1 MYQINPR
8 HNAGGNSL
16 FNIATIPLLM
26 LSPVPFAFIIGDSSK
41 PSLQTRIAS
50 AITTKD
56 MTSPENAS
64 EENRGVDL
72 TGQTLGDYEIIR
84 RLGRGGMADVY
95 LADQIS
101 LKRNVAFKVLKQSL
115 SSDESYVAR
124 FRREAQA
131 AAALVQANIVQ
142 IYEVGVI
149 SGHYFIAQ
157 EYVPG
162 RNLKQ
167 HIVRYGAL
175 DPAMT
180 VNVIRQVAAALQ
192 KAGQFNVIHR
202 DIKPENII
210 LSATGEVKVADFGL
224 ARVNDKK
231 SDGDLTQVGITMGT
245 PLYMSPE
252 QVEGTPVDPR
262 SDIYS
267 LGITAYH
274 MLAGKPP
281 YDGENAMA
289 IAIQHVQNKPESL
302 LDLRPD
308 VPRELIHLIEKMTAK
323 APDDRPE
330 NAGEV
335 LKELRKIK
343 VDSDTDWNE
352 LAARL
357 SSDAKTDLQKSKE
370 IRSETA
376 RRLQAVMRG
385 NLRSWWTNPLTTLAF
400 LACGIGGIVGG
411 LYWGSSI
418 PNQLL
423 DRELSQA
430 QEIPKRENIVQ
441 QYRSAL
447 LSDPT
452 ESNWQ
457 AVIKLFPDEEG
468 DEFSESELKREYRNY
483 ARERLGEIYLSEGR
497 FHDAQE
503 LYSKQISGDNLGP
516 RLSIVKEAGFALAL
530 DGQGYP
536 DMLGSLAYTAE
547 DLQHLNSFL
556 RPLFEKSKRELAEQ
570 SHVSKNHSPV
580 EKY

>member
-1 MYQINPR
+1 MDEN
-8 HNAGGNSL
+8 
-16 FNIATIPLLM
+16 T
-26 LSPVPFAFIIGDSSK
+26 
-41 PSLQTRIAS
+41 SLQHF
-50 AITTKD
+50 AITTQD
-56 MTSPENAS
+56 MTPPEKANDES
-64 EENRGVDL
+64 RSVDL
-72 TGQTLGDYEIIR
+72 TGTTLGDYEIIR

-167 HIVRYGAL
+167 HIVRYGSL
-175 DPAMT
+175 DSAMT
-180 VNVIRQVAAALQ
+180 INVIRQVAMALQ

-224 ARVNDKK
+224 ARINDK
-231 SDGDLTQVGITMGT
+231 STGELTQVGITMGT

-281 YDGENAMA
+281 YDGENALA
-289 IAIQHVQNKPESL
+289 IAVQHVQNKPDSL

-308 VPRELIHLIEKMTAK
+308 VPEDLIRLIEKMTSRS
-323 APDDRPE
+323 PDERPE
-330 NAGEV
+330 NASV
-335 LKELRKIK
+335 ILKELRKIK
-343 VDSDTDWNE
+343 VDSETDWDE
-352 LAARL
+352 LANRL
-357 SSDAKTDLQKSKE
+357 ASDAKTDLKKSKA
-370 IRSETA
+370 IRSAAA
-376 RRLQAVMRG
+376 RRLQLAMRG
-385 NLRSWWTNPLTTLAF
+385 NLRSWWSNPLTTLAF
-400 LACGIGGIVGG
+400 FVCGVGG
-411 LYWGSSI
+411 LAGGYYLAALT

-423 DRELSQA
+423 DRELTQA
-430 QEIPKRENIVQ
+430 QDIPKRASIVE
-441 QYRSAL
+441 QYRSAY
-447 LSDPT
+447 SNPT
-452 ESNWQ
+452 ESKWQ
-457 AVIKLFPDEEG
+457 AVENLFPGEKG
-468 DEFSESELKREYRNY
+468 DEFSVSEEKRIYRNY
-483 ARERLGEIYLSEGR
+483 AFERLGEIYLQTGR
-497 FHDAQE
+497 YEEAQE
-503 LYSKQISGDNLGP
+503 IYGKRIAGDNLGP
-516 RLSIVKEAGFALAL
+516 RLSVVKEAGFAMAL
-530 DGQGYP
+530 HGQGYS
-536 DMLGSLAYTAE
+536 DLLRGLVYTEE
-547 DLQHLNSFL
+547 DLKHLNSIL
-556 RPLFEKSKRELAEQ
+556 RPMFEKSKQAT
-570 SHVSKNHSPV
+570 V
-580 EKY
+580 Y